1 MKHET
6 GKNQNKGNV
15 RPSVIRLGIFCLYLL
30 HRMILSVFR
39 LIEWGIRCE
48 MVLVEWYVK
57 IREVTRVYM
66 NQCYERRENLDL
78 KLTSH
83 DYQKRLD
90 RIDIGNSVEQALYY
104 PIQLLLESILDDR
117 FWVTDTSLR
126 SRKDVGNFKSVPDL
140 MIFDENHGINTDKLT
155 NSVAVLEIK
164 YFPWK
169 PENRLDTNQNQA
181 ESYLEKT
188 NKVIYTNGIEW
199 RFISKEKDMET
210 ICLGND
216 NNIPDSYYEVID
228 RNKLESQIHWKKEQK
243 FNEAWED
250 LKDKIKDFI

>member
-1 MKHET
+1 
-6 GKNQNKGNV
+6 
-15 RPSVIRLGIFCLYLL
+15 
-30 HRMILSVFR
+30 
-39 LIEWGIRCE
+39 
-48 MVLVEWYVK
+48 
-57 IREVTRVYM
+57 M

>member
-1 MKHET
+1 
-6 GKNQNKGNV
+6 
-15 RPSVIRLGIFCLYLL
+15 
-30 HRMILSVFR
+30 
-39 LIEWGIRCE
+39 

-250 LKDKIKDFI
+250 LKDKIEDFI

>member
-1 MKHET
+1 
-6 GKNQNKGNV
+6 
-15 RPSVIRLGIFCLYLL
+15 
-30 HRMILSVFR
+30 
-39 LIEWGIRCE
+39 

>member
-1 MKHET
+1 
-6 GKNQNKGNV
+6 
-15 RPSVIRLGIFCLYLL
+15 
-30 HRMILSVFR
+30 
-39 LIEWGIRCE
+39 
-48 MVLVEWYVK
+48 
-57 IREVTRVYM
+57 M

-250 LKDKIKDFI
+250 LKDKIEDFI

>member
-1 MKHET
+1 
-6 GKNQNKGNV
+6 
-15 RPSVIRLGIFCLYLL
+15 
-30 HRMILSVFR
+30 
-39 LIEWGIRCE
+39 

-228 RNKLESQIHWKKEQK
+228 RNKLESQIHGVHGT
-243 FNEAWED
+243 
-250 LKDKIKDFI
+250 

>member
-1 MKHET
+1 
-6 GKNQNKGNV
+6 
-15 RPSVIRLGIFCLYLL
+15 
-30 HRMILSVFR
+30 
-39 LIEWGIRCE
+39 

-250 LKDKIKDFI
+250 LKDR